1 MIPCEITLRIDATCR
16 PTVAPG
22 DAVFRGQKVCEEPGE
37 QTCPIAG
44 TIQTVRFDPDN
55 HEFMIVV
62 VPVHQTD

>member
-1 MIPCEITLRIDATCR
+1 MIRRETTIRIDATYQ

-22 DAVFRGQKVCEEPGE
+22 DTVFRGQKVCKEPGE

-55 HEFMIVV
+55 HEFVIVV
-62 VPVHQTD
+62 IPVHQTD